1 MGIRFNVDEIFA
13 MAEQIEKNG
22 AVYYTAAAKKFD
34 DPKIKKL
41 LQGLADM
48 ENSHLVIFHALRS
61 ELKDPDKK
69 PITFDPDSQSGAY
82 LKAMAEGR
90 VFNITQDPE
99 KMMQGTE
106 RLDQVFET
114 AIGFE
119 KDSIA
124 FYMGLKELIPENIG
138 HDKID
143 KIIKEEMNH
152 ISILNEAWA
161 GLKA

>member
-1 MGIRFNVDEIFA
+1 MGIRFNTDEIFA

-22 AVYYTAAAKKFD
+22 AAYYTAAAKKFS

-48 ENSHLVIFHALRS
+48 ENAHLVIFHALRS
-61 ELKDPDKK
+61 ELKEPDKK
-69 PITFDPDSQSGAY
+69 PVVLDPNSQSGAY
-82 LKAMAEGR
+82 LKAMADGR
-90 VFNITQDPE
+90 VFNITQDTE

-106 RLDQVFET
+106 KLDDVFKT

-124 FYMGLKELIPENIG
+124 FYIGLKELIPESMG
-138 HDKID
+138 YDKID